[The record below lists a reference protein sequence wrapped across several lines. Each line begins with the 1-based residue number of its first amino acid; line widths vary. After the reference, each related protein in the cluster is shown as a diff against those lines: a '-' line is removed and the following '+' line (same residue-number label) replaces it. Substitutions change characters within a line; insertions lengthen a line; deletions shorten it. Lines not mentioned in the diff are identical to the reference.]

1 MEDKQQITETAT
13 QILQEK
19 HYIETFNRFKDL
31 QQMYS
36 LPFEYSSKQV
46 EVSLKCQVSYLPIEA
61 RIDRIGFEFLL
72 VKTLPQHLVIINPS

>member
-1 MEDKQQITETAT
+1 
-13 QILQEK
+13 
-19 HYIETFNRFKDL
+19 
-31 QQMYS
+31 MYS